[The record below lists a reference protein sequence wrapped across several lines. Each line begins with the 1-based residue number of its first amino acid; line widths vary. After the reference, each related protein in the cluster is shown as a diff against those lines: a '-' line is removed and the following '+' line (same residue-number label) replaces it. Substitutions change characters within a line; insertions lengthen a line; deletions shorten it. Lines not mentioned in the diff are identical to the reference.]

1 MAWQRSHAARGRRLS
16 SPHTCW
22 PTWSGGE
29 PITTLC
35 VLTTHCEWR
44 SCSHESAVAT
54 WWHNAIAN
62 VPRPWQPG
70 EPTDDGGRARCSLV
84 PCHRFLLE
92 SYDCQVQL
100 QCHVVE
106 WFGNVQAEAV

>member
-1 MAWQRSHAARGRRLS
+1 MIKTPLYSTDAS
-16 SPHTCW
+16 SSQH
-22 PTWSGGE
+22 S
-29 PITTLC
+29 
-35 VLTTHCEWR
+35 

-106 WFGNVQAEAV
+106 WFGNVQAEAVGEGITSG